1 MAMMKLLLAA
11 LVGVVLLAT
20 SSRLQ
25 MVAAADCYPHCDYN
39 HYLGPS
45 NFSYISPGL
54 FGYLVCGPR
63 TICSPH
69 MVYAYSGVPRGRI
82 DIAFPRRQRP

>member
-1 MAMMKLLLAA
+1 MLLL
-11 LVGVVLLAT
+11 VT

-25 MVAAADCYPHCDYN
+25 TAAAAECYPHCDYN

-69 MVYAYSGVPRGRI
+69 MVYAYTGVPRGRI
-82 DIAFPRRQRP
+82 DIRFPRRQRP